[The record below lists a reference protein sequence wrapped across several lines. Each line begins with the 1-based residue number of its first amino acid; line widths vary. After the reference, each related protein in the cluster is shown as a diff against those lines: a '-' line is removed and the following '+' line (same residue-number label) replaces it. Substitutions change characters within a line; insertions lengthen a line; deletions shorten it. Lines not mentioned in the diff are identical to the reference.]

1 MTPGPLA
8 DGIAPCSAPGT
19 AGPLDA
25 LPLPELMGEL
35 GPPAAPGARRGLRL
49 KRDDA
54 PPADAPNP
62 GRLLAMP
69 LGRESPERGAPGRNP
84 PLEPGR

>member
-1 MTPGPLA
+1 M
-8 DGIAPCSAPGT
+8 PCSALGLAAP
-19 AGPLDA
+19 ADA
-25 LPLPELMGEL
+25 LLLPALIGEL

-49 KRDDA
+49 NRDDA

-69 LGRESPERGAPGRNP
+69 LGRESPERGAPGRKP
-84 PLEPGR
+84 PLAPGR